1 MKTAVIVSA
10 VRTPIGSFN
19 GSLSSLSATRLGS
32 IAIAEALVRANVKGE
47 EVDEVIMG
55 NVLSAGLGQAPAR
68 QAALGAGLPRKV
80 GCMTINKVCGSGLK
94 AVMLA
99 TQAIHLGEAEVVVAG
114 GMESMSN
121 APYLLE
127 KARSGYRMGNGTL
140 VDSLIRDGL
149 WDVYNDFHMGAAA
162 ELCAEKFKI
171 SREDQDQFAIES
183 YQRAQNAARQGLFKK
198 EIVPVQLPR
207 KGDKDVVVEE
217 DEEVMKFDGAKMK
230 TLKPVFRQGGTV
242 TAGNASSI
250 SDGAAALV
258 VMAEDKAQEFG
269 IRPLMRILGFMTS
282 AREPEWFTIAPVQAI
297 SSLLARNGY
306 NLNDIDLLEINEAFA
321 VASIAVN
328 RELGLPPV
336 KVNVRGGATALGH
349 PIGASGARILTTLV
363 HTLTDLNKKRGIA
376 ALCIGGGEAVAM
388 LVERI

>member
-1 MKTAVIVSA
+1 MREAVIVSA
-10 VRTPIGSFN
+10 VRTPIGSFH
-19 GSLSSLSATRLGS
+19 GSLSPLRAPALGS
-32 IAIAEALVRANVKGE
+32 IVIAEALKRANVGGD

-68 QAALGAGLPRKV
+68 QAALGAGLPKTV
-80 GCMTINKVCGSGLK
+80 GCTTVNKVCGSGLK

-99 TQAIHLGEAEVVVAG
+99 AQAIQVGQAEVVVAG

-127 KARSGYRMGNGTL
+127 KAREGYRMGNGTL
-140 VDSLIRDGL
+140 VDSLIKDGL

-171 SREDQDQFAIES
+171 SREEQDRFAIES
-183 YQRAQNAARQGLFKK
+183 YQRAQIAHRQGLFKK
-198 EIVPVQLPR
+198 EMVPVQLPR
-207 KGDKDVVVEE
+207 KGDKSMVIEE
-217 DEEVMKFDGAKMK
+217 DEEIKKFDGEKMK
-230 TLKPVFRQGGTV
+230 LLRPAFRPEGTV
-242 TAGNASSI
+242 TAGNASSV

-258 VMAEDKAQEFG
+258 VMAREKAQKLG
-269 IRPLMRILGFMTS
+269 IQPLVRIVGS
-282 AREPEWFTIAPVQAI
+282 ATAATEPEWFTIAPVEAI
-297 SSLLARNGY
+297 SLLLRSAGCQ
-306 NLNDIDLLEINEAFA
+306 LADVELLEINEAFA

-328 RELGLPPV
+328 RELGLDPQ

-363 HTLTDLNKKRGIA
+363 HTLTDLGKRRGIA